1 MRIMISRPC
10 RRVSDG
16 RAPMIVVPHGITLH
30 LLVGG
35 VVCSFGRLAGEFGNP
50 THQLSSTGRF
60 RGSWQPRGSPK
71 QKCIPGGFAYHPPR
85 HTWEGQG
92 KPPHFWAEVRGG
104 PTYGEKWPHYLAE
117 VGGRTP
123 TSGKKWGATPPL
135 LGRSRGGGGSG
146 ASPEQVQ
153 GQALNRGGGG
163 EVQG

>member
-1 MRIMISRPC
+1 MALHYTC
-10 RRVSDG
+10 LWAAWFAHLAAWRVNW
-16 RAPMIVVPHGITLH
+16 AIPLT
-30 LLVGG
+30 
-35 VVCSFGRLAGEFGNP
+35 
-50 THQLSSTGRF
+50 SSAR
-60 RGSWQPRGSPK
+60 
-71 QKCIPGGFAYHPPR
+71 PGGFGAAGSPEAAQNKNVYLEVLLTTR
-85 HTWEGQG
+85 LDTLGRGQG